1 MAQLV
6 GQDEIES
13 IRIEPEDIG
22 TSFRSSLRNL
32 TSSFRRSSGLNSAE
46 DDVENEYALLW
57 AEIYRLPTFERL
69 RLSLFDE
76 NDESKVD
83 VQGKRV
89 VDITKFGALER
100 RMFVKKLIKHIAN
113 DNQQLLQKMR
123 NRIDK

>member
-76 NDESKVD
+76 NVKAKLMSK
-83 VQGKRV
+83 GK
-89 VDITKFGALER
+89 G
-100 RMFVKKLIKHIAN
+100 
-113 DNQQLLQKMR
+113 
-123 NRIDK
+123 